1 MSQDQKKVSL
11 SRNKEYKLQKGIKD
25 TIASKT
31 ASLKRHPRLAILVG
45 KKSTLQYWWLG
56 YFWSVTNNLQ
66 CDQ

>member
-11 SRNKEYKLQKGIKD
+11 SKNKEYKLQKGIKY

-31 ASLKRHPRLAILVG
+31 ASLKRHPRLAILEA

-56 YFWSVTNNLQ
+56 YF
-66 CDQ
+66 